1 MTRMGRIAVPGLLLA
16 VSLAL
21 TAPRVSAQGP
31 TIEPG
36 TPETP
41 GGGRSRLGPSPGE
54 VGGPW
59 DSSPGQQEGV
69 IGGRPGASTP
79 RVPPSVTR
87 PGASFLPEGR
97 GVALPEALPITEVP
111 VYGPLSVPAGAEDEG
126 PPNGLTLDA
135 AIERLRLV
143 NLNLR
148 AQALEIPQAEAD
160 ILTASLRA
168 NPVFYADSQLIPYG
182 GFPKDR
188 PGGQTQY
195 DVNIS
200 YPLDITRKRRARMA
214 VACQA
219 KRVVEAQFQDAVR
232 LQIDNLYTAYVDV
245 LAARET
251 ARFAQAS
258 RTGLEKLL
266 QLTETQ
272 RRRQFSSPAEVNRV
286 RIQRDAAEI
295 GIREAE
301 ATLRQAKRTLAALL
315 RIPPAQGDAVELRA
329 TIRDVSPPPP
339 PEEELIGLALGNR
352 PDIAAFRL
360 GVGRAQA
367 EVKLSHANRLSDI
380 YVLYQPFTLQDN
392 PSSLKDATS
401 WALGVTV
408 PLPIYNR
415 NQGNI
420 RRAQVNVHQTK
431 TELLALE
438 EQVASDVVKAR
449 EQYAVS
455 RASVEGIERDL
466 LPASR
471 QVLSTAQELYESGQ
485 ENLAFYLNA
494 QRDYNEIVRQYR
506 DTLVRHRRNMLN
518 LNTVVG
524 QRVLP

>member
-1 MTRMGRIAVPGLLLA
+1 MALPYRLGLCGLVFAASVALA
-16 VSLAL
+16 
-21 TAPRVSAQGP
+21 APMASAQGP
-31 TIEPG
+31 IVEPG

-41 GGGRSRLGPSPGE
+41 GGGRSRLGPAPGA
-54 VGGPW
+54 VGGPQ
-59 DSSPGQQEGV
+59 DSSPGQQGGV
-69 IGGRPGASTP
+69 IGGRPGTSTP

-87 PGASFLPEGR
+87 PGGTFLPERR

-111 VYGPLSVPAGAEDEG
+111 LYGPLSIPAGAEDEG
-126 PPNGLTLDA
+126 PPDGLTLDM

-148 AQALEIPQAEAD
+148 AQAFEIPQAEAD

-182 GFPKDR
+182 GYPKDR

-200 YPLDITRKRRARMA
+200 YPLDVTRKRRARMA
-214 VACQA
+214 VAGQA

-258 RTGLEKLL
+258 RAGLDQLL
-266 QLTETQ
+266 TLTETQ
-272 RRRQFSSPAEVNRV
+272 KERQFSSQAEVNRV
-286 RIQRDAAEI
+286 KIQRDAAEL
-295 GIREAE
+295 GVQEAQS
-301 ATLRQAKRTLAALL
+301 AIRQAKRTLATLL
-315 RIPPAQGDAVELRA
+315 RVPPPQADAIELRG
-329 TIRDVSPPPP
+329 TIRDASPPPP
-339 PEEELIGLALGNR
+339 PEEELIGLALKSR

-367 EVKLSHANRLSDI
+367 EVKLAHANRLSDV

-392 PSSLKDATS
+392 PSNQRDATS
-401 WALGVTV
+401 WALGVTL
-408 PLPIYNR
+408 PLPVYNR

-420 RRAQVNVHQTK
+420 RRAQVNVHQTQ
-431 TELLALE
+431 TELVALE
-438 EQVASDVVKAR
+438 EQVASDVRKAR
-449 EQYAVS
+449 EQYAIS
-455 RASVEGIERDL
+455 RASVERIERDL

-471 QVLSTAQELYESGQ
+471 QVLSTARELYQSGQ
-485 ENLAFYLNA
+485 ENLAVYLNA

-506 DTLVRHRRNMLN
+506 DTLVRHRRNMLS
-518 LNTVVG
+518 LSTAVG
-524 QRVLP
+524 QRILP

>member
-54 VGGPW
+54 VGGPR

-69 IGGRPGASTP
+69 IGGRPGTSTP

-111 VYGPLSVPAGAEDEG
+111 AYGPLSVPAGAEDEG

-168 NPVFYADSQLIPYG
+168 NPVFYTDSQLIPYG

-200 YPLDITRKRRARMA
+200 YPLDINPQEAGPDGGRLPGKACRRSPVPGRG
-214 VACQA
+214 
-219 KRVVEAQFQDAVR
+219 
-232 LQIDNLYTAYVDV
+232 
-245 LAARET
+245 AA
-251 ARFAQAS
+251 
-258 RTGLEKLL
+258 
-266 QLTETQ
+266 
-272 RRRQFSSPAEVNRV
+272 
-286 RIQRDAAEI
+286 
-295 GIREAE
+295 
-301 ATLRQAKRTLAALL
+301 
-315 RIPPAQGDAVELRA
+315 
-329 TIRDVSPPPP
+329 
-339 PEEELIGLALGNR
+339 
-352 PDIAAFRL
+352 PD
-360 GVGRAQA
+360 
-367 EVKLSHANRLSDI
+367 
-380 YVLYQPFTLQDN
+380 
-392 PSSLKDATS
+392 
-401 WALGVTV
+401 
-408 PLPIYNR
+408 
-415 NQGNI
+415 
-420 RRAQVNVHQTK
+420 
-431 TELLALE
+431 
-438 EQVASDVVKAR
+438 
-449 EQYAVS
+449 
-455 RASVEGIERDL
+455 
-466 LPASR
+466 
-471 QVLSTAQELYESGQ
+471 
-485 ENLAFYLNA
+485 
-494 QRDYNEIVRQYR
+494 
-506 DTLVRHRRNMLN
+506 
-518 LNTVVG
+518 
-524 QRVLP
+524 